1 MVHAVFLDLSKDFD
15 SLSQGIF
22 QKKLKTLN
30 FSHSCTECIESFL
43 TKRLQ
48 QGKVNGI
55 VSEWMELKQGVP
67 QGTVLFNLY
76 VNGFSNQ
83 ISEKAQI
90 IQYDDDCLPYCS
102 DSESE
107 IAVHRLHK
115 NLVELETYISFNRL
129 NLNESKTEFIILSC

>member
-15 SLSQGIF
+15 SLSQRIF
-22 QKKLKTLN
+22 HKKLKTLN

-48 QGKVNGI
+48 QGTVNGI
-55 VSEWMELKQGVP
+55 VSDWMDLKQGVP
-67 QGTVLFNLY
+67 QGTVLGPLLFNLY

-90 IQYDDDCLPYCS
+90 TQYDDDCMPYCS

-115 NLVELETYISFNRL
+115 NLVELENYI
-129 NLNESKTEFIILSC
+129 